1 MKKGSGLTVYA
12 VLYLI
17 FLYAPI
23 AILPVF
29 AFNNSQVVAFPLK
42 GFTTQWFGE
51 MWADANLRSALLRSL
66 VIALSSASLATILG
80 LFAARASV
88 RYNFPGK
95 TPAMGLIMLPMVLPD
110 IVIAMALLIVLLSL
124 SVPLSMLT
132 IIMGHVLLCMPFAV
146 AILTSAFQSLDK
158 SLEEAA
164 LDLGETRA
172 ATFRLIIL
180 PLVMPGIIA
189 SFLICFTI
197 SIDEFVLANFLG
209 SGKPVLSV
217 YIFGQFRFPAK
228 VPSMLALGTILVLFS
243 IILLAFAEYMRRR
256 GIAKAGG
263 KDSGGFL

>member
-12 VLYLI
+12 IFYLI

-51 MWADANLRSALLRSL
+51 MWADTNLRSALLRSL
-66 VIALSSASLATILG
+66 VIALTSATSATILG

-110 IVIAMALLIVLLSL
+110 IVIAMSLLILLLSL

-132 IIMGHVLLCMPFAV
+132 L
-146 AILTSAFQSLDK
+146 SLIHI
-158 SLEEAA
+158 SEP
-164 LDLGETRA
+164 TR
-172 ATFRLIIL
+172 
-180 PLVMPGIIA
+180 P
-189 SFLICFTI
+189 
-197 SIDEFVLANFLG
+197 
-209 SGKPVLSV
+209 
-217 YIFGQFRFPAK
+217 Y
-228 VPSMLALGTILVLFS
+228 
-243 IILLAFAEYMRRR
+243 
-256 GIAKAGG
+256 
-263 KDSGGFL
+263 

>member
-1 MKKGSGLTVYA
+1 MKQGTGLGVYA
-12 VLYLI
+12 ILYLV

-23 AILPVF
+23 LILPVF
-29 AFNNSQVVAFPLK
+29 ALNDSQVVSFPLK
-42 GFTTQWFGE
+42 GFTTKWFGE

-66 VIALSSASLATILG
+66 VIALSTSTIATVLG

-88 RYNFPGK
+88 RYAFPGK
-95 TPAMGLIMLPMVLPD
+95 TATMGLIMLPMVLPD
-110 IVIAMALLIVLLSL
+110 IVVAMALLIVLLSL

-164 LDLGETRA
+164 LDLGESRA

-228 VPSMLALGTILVLFS
+228 VPSMLALGTLLVLFS
-243 IILLAFAEYMRRR
+243 IILLGFAEYMRRR

-263 KDSGGFL
+263 KESGGFL